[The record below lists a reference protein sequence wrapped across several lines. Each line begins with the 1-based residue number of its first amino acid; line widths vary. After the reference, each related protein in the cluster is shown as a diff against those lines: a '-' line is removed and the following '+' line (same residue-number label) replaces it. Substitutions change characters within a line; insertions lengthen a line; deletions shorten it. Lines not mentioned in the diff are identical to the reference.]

1 MQLGINLP
9 DDGLH
14 LLGDEVGWQL
24 LARLDKIEHL
34 NAAVRGG
41 GGGNDLDQRTG
52 VIADDL
58 DLRSRIGVTITFG
71 EQLEK
76 IDPDLEEK
84 KEKY

>member
-1 MQLGINLP
+1 MEFRAEPLDDVGALLLGEVGREAV
-9 DDGLH
+9 DGLDKVVR
-14 LLGDEVGWQL
+14 LNSTIGCIRSGEQL
-24 LARLDKIEHL
+24 E
-34 NAAVRGG
+34 
-41 GGGNDLDQRTG
+41 QRPG

-58 DLRSRIGVTITFG
+58 DLRSRIGVTITLG